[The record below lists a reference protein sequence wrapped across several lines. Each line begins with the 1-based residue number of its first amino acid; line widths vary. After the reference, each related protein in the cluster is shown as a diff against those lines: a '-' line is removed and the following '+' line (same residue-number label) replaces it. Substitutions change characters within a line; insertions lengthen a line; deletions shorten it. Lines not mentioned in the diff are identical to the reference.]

1 MTLTMQENPRGGAA
15 IPMTDAEW
23 QARVQLAACYRVFD
37 LLGWTEMIF
46 NHITLRL
53 PGPQRVFL
61 INPFGLMYHEVTAS
75 NLVAVDIDGH
85 PVRPTE
91 HAVNRAGF
99 VTHSAIHGHVDQAH
113 CVMHTHTT
121 TGMAVACQEQGLSH
135 DSFYGA
141 QLHGRVAYHE
151 FEGITVNP
159 DERSRMLQEHRR
171 QEMRDPAQPRPVELG
186 PRHPRGLH
194 VAVDAAARLR
204 RAGGLTKRR
213 RDACHHAR
221 GARAVRARGRPT
233 GAGRVRRGVRRAVAQ
248 AGPGGRALRR
258 LTDRQ
263 PARSRRLVWPVTLS
277 FRLAVPQAPMAP
289 GSGQSPPRPD
299 RRRRS

>member
-1 MTLTMQENPRGGAA
+1 MTLTMQEDPRGGAA
-15 IPMTDAEW
+15 IPITDAEW

-99 VTHSAIHGHVDQAH
+99 VTHSAIHGQVDEAH

-121 TGMAVACQEQGLSH
+121 SGMAVACQEQGLSH

-141 QLHGRVAYHE
+141 QLHDAVAYHE

-159 DERSRMLQEHRR
+159 DERSRMLKSIDGKQCVILRNHGLLSWGHGIPEAFMWLWTLQRACDVQVASRSVGAMHAITPEARAQCVR
-171 QEMRDPAQPRPVELG
+171 EAGPLEPAVCA
-186 PRHPRGLH
+186 
-194 VAVDAAARLR
+194 AVYAALLR
-204 RAGGLTKRR
+204 KLDQA
-213 RDACHHAR
+213 
-221 GARAVRARGRPT
+221 GARYA
-233 GAGRVRRGVRRAVAQ
+233 
-248 AGPGGRALRR
+248 
-258 LTDRQ
+258 D
-263 PARSRRLVWPVTLS
+263 
-277 FRLAVPQAPMAP
+277 
-289 GSGQSPPRPD
+289 
-299 RRRRS
+299 

>member
-1 MTLTMQENPRGGAA
+1 MSLTMQENPRLGAP

-23 QARVQLAACYRVFD
+23 QARVELAACYRVFD
-37 LLGWTEMIF
+37 QLGWTEMIF
-46 NHITLRL
+46 NHITLRV

-99 VTHSAIHGHVDQAH
+99 VTHSAIHGHVDAAH

-121 TGMAVACQEQGLSH
+121 TGMAVACLERGLSH

-141 QLHGRVAYHE
+141 QLHGKVAYHE

-159 DERSRMLQEHRR
+159 DERSRMLASVGEKRCVILRNH
-171 QEMRDPAQPRPVELG
+171 
-186 PRHPRGLH
+186 GLLSWGH
-194 VAVDAAARLR
+194 DIAEAFMWLWTLQRACDVQVAALSAGAMHAVSDAARAQCARE
-204 RAGGLTKRR
+204 
-213 RDACHHAR
+213 
-221 GARAVRARGRPT
+221 
-233 GAGRVRRGVRRAVAQ
+233 
-248 AGPGGRALRR
+248 AGPLEPAVCAAVYAALKRKLDSAGASYR
-258 LTDRQ
+258 D
-263 PARSRRLVWPVTLS
+263 
-277 FRLAVPQAPMAP
+277 
-289 GSGQSPPRPD
+289 
-299 RRRRS
+299 

>member
-1 MTLTMQENPRGGAA
+1 MTLTMQENPHLEAA

-23 QARVQLAACYRVFD
+23 RSRVELAACYRVFD

-46 NHITLRL
+46 NHITLRV

-75 NLVAVDIDGH
+75 NLVAVDIEGR

-91 HAVNRAGF
+91 HSVNRAGF

-121 TGMAVACQEQGLSH
+121 TGMAVACSEQGLSH

-151 FEGITVNP
+151 FEGVTVNP
-159 DERSRMLQEHRR
+159 DERSRMLTSIGDKRCVVLRNHGLLSWGHDIAEAFMWLWTLQRACDVQVVARSAGAMHAIT
-171 QEMRDPAQPRPVELG
+171 PAARAQCVREAGPVE
-186 PRHPRGLH
+186 P
-194 VAVDAAARLR
+194 AVCAAVYAALLR
-204 RAGGLTKRR
+204 KLDQA
-213 RDACHHAR
+213 
-221 GARAVRARGRPT
+221 GARYA
-233 GAGRVRRGVRRAVAQ
+233 
-248 AGPGGRALRR
+248 
-258 LTDRQ
+258 D
-263 PARSRRLVWPVTLS
+263 
-277 FRLAVPQAPMAP
+277 
-289 GSGQSPPRPD
+289 
-299 RRRRS
+299 

>member
-1 MTLTMQENPRGGAA
+1 MTLTMQENPRLETA

-23 QARVQLAACYRVFD
+23 RSRVQLAACYRVFD

-46 NHITLRL
+46 NHITLRV

-75 NLVAVDIDGH
+75 NLVAVDIEGR

-121 TGMAVACQEQGLSH
+121 TGMAVACSEQGLSH

-151 FEGITVNP
+151 FEGVTVNP
-159 DERSRMLQEHRR
+159 DERSRMLASIGDKRCVILRNH
-171 QEMRDPAQPRPVELG
+171 
-186 PRHPRGLH
+186 GLLSWGH
-194 VAVDAAARLR
+194 DIAEAFMWLWTLQRACDVQVAARSAGMMHAVTPAARAQCVREAGPLEPAVCTAVYAALLR
-204 RAGGLTKRR
+204 KL
-213 RDACHHAR
+213 DQV
-221 GARAVRARGRPT
+221 GARYA
-233 GAGRVRRGVRRAVAQ
+233 
-248 AGPGGRALRR
+248 
-258 LTDRQ
+258 D
-263 PARSRRLVWPVTLS
+263 
-277 FRLAVPQAPMAP
+277 
-289 GSGQSPPRPD
+289 
-299 RRRRS
+299 

>member
-1 MTLTMQENPRGGAA
+1 MTLTMQENPRLEAA

-37 LLGWTEMIF
+37 LLGWTEVIF
-46 NHITLRL
+46 NHITLRV

-75 NLVAVDIDGH
+75 NLVAVDIEGR

-121 TGMAVACQEQGLSH
+121 TGMAVACSQQGLSH

-159 DERSRMLQEHRR
+159 DERSRMLRSIGDKQCVILRNHGLLSWGHGIAEAFMWLWTLQRACDVQVASRSIGATHAITHEARAQCVR
-171 QEMRDPAQPRPVELG
+171 EAGPLEPAVC
-186 PRHPRGLH
+186 
-194 VAVDAAARLR
+194 AAAYTALLR
-204 RAGGLTKRR
+204 KLDQA
-213 RDACHHAR
+213 
-221 GARAVRARGRPT
+221 GARYA
-233 GAGRVRRGVRRAVAQ
+233 
-248 AGPGGRALRR
+248 
-258 LTDRQ
+258 D
-263 PARSRRLVWPVTLS
+263 
-277 FRLAVPQAPMAP
+277 
-289 GSGQSPPRPD
+289 
-299 RRRRS
+299 